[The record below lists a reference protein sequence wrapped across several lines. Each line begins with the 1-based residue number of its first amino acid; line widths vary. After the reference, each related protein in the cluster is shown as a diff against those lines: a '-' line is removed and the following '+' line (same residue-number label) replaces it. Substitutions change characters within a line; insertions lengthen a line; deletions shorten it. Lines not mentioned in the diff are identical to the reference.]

1 MVHCFILLQLV
12 TFSGTLVIMPPKKK
26 TNEATTSED
35 SFRLI
40 LEKLE
45 NMEAQR
51 IKDKETINE
60 GQNAMMEKLDEINRR
75 WEEKHSVLE
84 ERLDVLEDKVDTI
97 TPLQKHYENAI
108 KTYGIRTLLQEYHS
122 KKMNII
128 IFNIKVTV
136 HGRIEMFLC

>member
-12 TFSGTLVIMPPKKK
+12 AFSGTLVIMPPKKK

-84 ERLDVLEDKVDTI
+84 ERVDVLEDKVDAI
-97 TPLQKHYENAI
+97 TPL
-108 KTYGIRTLLQEYHS
+108 
-122 KKMNII
+122 
-128 IFNIKVTV
+128 
-136 HGRIEMFLC
+136 